1 MVDVAILVSVGRHPA
16 SGRARRAPSDAR
28 ALELAFG
35 LPPGRRDALHA
46 GDPANPA
53 LHDYLGM
60 GLERLTV
67 LAMAEGRDPTDALAA
82 RLRGMSPGI
91 ILTGNRAEGG
101 EDSGALPYAVAQ
113 ALGLAIVPDVVAI
126 ALDADGLTAEVV
138 QALAR
143 GQRRALRVELPFA
156 ATVHPSA
163 PAARPSAFGPA
174 RRGRIEVL
182 PVDAPPDAFLT
193 ACAARPWRARP
204 KRLSVGAAGGGS
216 GGALDRLR
224 AATEAKAGQGRVL
237 VGPSPDEAARA
248 IWDYLQEQGMQPR

>member
-1 MVDVAILVSVGRHPA
+1 
-16 SGRARRAPSDAR
+16 
-28 ALELAFG
+28 
-35 LPPGRRDALHA
+35 
-46 GDPANPA
+46 
-53 LHDYLGM
+53 M

-67 LAMAEGRDPTDALAA
+67 LAMAEGGDQTDALAA
-82 RLRGMSPGI
+82 RLRGLSPGI

-101 EDSGALPYAVAQ
+101 EDSGMLPYVVAQ

-126 ALDADGLTAEVV
+126 ALDSDGLTAEVV

-143 GQRRALRVELPFA
+143 GQRRALRVELPFV
-156 ATVHPSA
+156 ATVHPAA

-174 RRGRIEVL
+174 RRGRIEVV

-204 KRLSVGAAGGGS
+204 KRLSVGAAGGGT
-216 GGALDRLR
+216 GGALERLR

>member
-53 LHDYLGM
+53 LRDYLGM

-67 LAMAEGRDPTDALAA
+67 LAMAEGGDPTDALAA
-82 RLRGMSPGI
+82 RLRGLSPEI

-101 EDSGALPYAVAQ
+101 EDSGMLPYVVAQ

-143 GQRRALRVELPFA
+143 GQRRALRVELPFV
-156 ATVHPSA
+156 ATVHPAS

-174 RRGRIEVL
+174 RRGRIEVV
-182 PVDAPPDAFLT
+182 PVDAPHDAFLT
-193 ACAARPWRARP
+193 ACAARPWRDRP
-204 KRLSVGAAGGGS
+204 KRLSVGAAGGGT
-216 GGALDRLR
+216 GGALERLR

>member
-1 MVDVAILVSVGRHPA
+1 MVDVAIVVSVGRHPA

-53 LHDYLGM
+53 LRDYLGM

-82 RLRGMSPGI
+82 HLRDLSPGI

-101 EDSGALPYAVAQ
+101 EDSGMLPYVVAQ
-113 ALGLAIVPDVVAI
+113 ALGLAIVPDVVAV
-126 ALDADGLTAEVV
+126 ALDAEGRTAEVV

-143 GQRRALRVELPFA
+143 GQRRALRLELPFV
-156 ATVHPSA
+156 ATVHPAA

-174 RRGRIEVL
+174 RRGRIEVVS
-182 PVDAPPDAFLT
+182 VDAPPDAFLT

-204 KRLSVGAAGGGS
+204 KRLSVGAAGGGT

-224 AATEAKAGQGRVL
+224 AATEVKAGQGRVL